1 MVSVMIELSFNVSI
15 ARPPAVVFSILTDF
29 ETYLARWAKGPIA
42 AARLSPGPTGTGTR
56 FDITAQIGP
65 IRVRSPYEVLAWE
78 PPQRFG
84 GRGVA
89 GPVRFE
95 EEYRLTGGEGT
106 TGLTQSIKAW
116 PRGPFGLLRPV
127 VARQLQSLLPADL
140 DRLKQLAED
149 RR

>member
-1 MVSVMIELSFNVSI
+1 MV
-15 ARPPAVVFSILTDF
+15 D
-29 ETYLARWAKGPIA
+29 
-42 AARLSPGPTGTGTR
+42 
-56 FDITAQIGP
+56 
-65 IRVRSPYEVLAWE
+65 
-78 PPQRFG
+78 
-84 GRGVA
+84 
-89 GPVRFE
+89 PVRFE